1 MSDDEFEDILD
12 EVHYYYP
19 LIGRDTEAQRE
30 YARAI
35 ARVNNT
41 GGEEQRA
48 QLQEL
53 IDALNLQREEE
64 EEEREEE
71 EDARE

>member
-12 EVHYYYP
+12 EVHRLYT
-19 LIGRDTEAQRE
+19 LIGRDPEAQRE
-30 YARAI
+30 YDRAV

-48 QLQEL
+48 QLQDL
-53 IDALNLQREEE
+53 IDALNYQREEDE
-64 EEEREEE
+64 ADAE
-71 EDARE
+71 EDPEEP

>member
-1 MSDDEFEDILD
+1 MTDEEFEDILD

-19 LIGRDTEAQRE
+19 LIARDREARTE
-30 YARAI
+30 YDRAI

-48 QLQEL
+48 QLQDL
-53 IDALNLQREEE
+53 IDALNYQREDEE
-64 EEEREEE
+64 ADQAA
-71 EDARE
+71 DAEMDT

>member
-12 EVHYYYP
+12 EVYYYYP
-19 LIGRDTEAQRE
+19 LIGKDTEAQRE
-30 YARAI
+30 YSRAI

-48 QLQEL
+48 QLQDL
-53 IDALNLQREEE
+53 IDALNLEREEE
-64 EEEREEE
+64 EEQQE
-71 EDARE
+71 EDARG

>member
-1 MSDDEFEDILD
+1 MTDDEFEDILD

-19 LIGRDTEAQRE
+19 LIGRDSQAQIE
-30 YARAI
+30 YDRAI

-48 QLQEL
+48 QLQDL
-53 IDALNLQREEE
+53 IDALNYQREDEE
-64 EEEREEE
+64 ADQAADAEEV
-71 EDARE
+71 